1 MYDANKCTLTPNNKK
16 QAMDFLQSRKE
27 DVQEMFFFACVF
39 AAVRLAFSVTVAMHM
54 KTRVSY
60 LVVVTWSLIN
70 LMHWA
75 IYVIGKRFSKSFM
88 YMAVVLFVVI
98 NLLSVLALDIALRF
112 DQDKTD
118 SFTEFR
124 RDVVIYSCTSLLLL
138 SPSIEYVIFCYVPVT
153 LITSSYCV
161 IRHNMDK
168 TTIPYFVLTQIFLPS
183 FWYIF

>member
-1 MYDANKCTLTPNNKK
+1 
-16 QAMDFLQSRKE
+16 MDFLQSRKE
-27 DVQEMFFFACVF
+27 DVQEMFFFVCVF

-54 KTRVSY
+54 KRRVSY

-168 TTIPYFVLTQIFLPS
+168 TTIPYFVLT
-183 FWYIF
+183 